1 MNPVALLRIAT
12 GCSFNVQRNL
22 LRFAWNGNKAVG
34 AFERRRKRNEPF
46 FPAFL
51 MLSITNRCNLRC
63 KGCWIEQT
71 DEPRQLSLRQMQ
83 GIVDTAAKYCSRFFG
98 VLGGEPLFHPD
109 VFTLFENNPR
119 AYFQLFTNGTTLD
132 AATATRLAKLGNV
145 TPVVSVEGLE
155 QESHLRRGRKDVFAR
170 TMAGLE
176 ASVKAGLFTGVATSI
191 NKRNFDELVDV
202 KFLDFLVRKGVHY
215 IWYYIYRP
223 CGSEPDVSAALDEDQ
238 IVALRRF
245 IVEQRC
251 RARLLVVDAY
261 WDARGR
267 AVCPGAMG
275 LSHHISPNGG
285 MEFCPIVQFAGGFLN
300 ENASNLEFLLQENR
314 LLGDLRAFCAKKGR
328 NCVLMESPREL
339 AEFLREHEAA
349 DSSGRDGLGELSSR
363 EPMVCHDVKGH
374 EIPEKSWAY
383 RFGKKRYLF
392 GFGAYG

>member
-1 MNPVALLRIAT
+1 MNPLALLRIAT
-12 GCSFNVQRNL
+12 GCTLKVQRRL
-22 LRFAWNGNKAVG
+22 LRFAWNGNKAVA
-34 AFERRRKRNEPF
+34 AFERRRKRKEPF

-63 KGCWIEQT
+63 KGCWVEQT
-71 DEPRQLSLRQMQ
+71 SRPQQLSLRQMQ
-83 GIVDTAAKYCSRFFG
+83 GIVDTAAKYGSRFFG
-98 VLGGEPLFHPD
+98 ILGGEPLFHPD
-109 VFTLFENNPR
+109 VFTLFENNPQ
-119 AYFQLFTNGTTLD
+119 AFFQLFTNGTTLD
-132 AATATRLAKLGNV
+132 AATAYRLAKLGNV

-155 QESHLRRGRKDVFAR
+155 RESHLRRGREDVFSR
-170 TMAGLE
+170 TMTGLE

-223 CGSEPDVSAALDEDQ
+223 CGSEPDVSAALDEEQ

-245 IVEQRC
+245 IVEQRS
-251 RARLLVVDAY
+251 RSRLLIIDAY
-261 WDARGR
+261 WDEKGR

-275 LSHHISPNGG
+275 LSHHISPGG
-285 MEFCPIVQFAGGFLN
+285 GVEFCPILQFTGDYLN
-300 ENASNLEFLLQENR
+300 ENASNLEELLQKNP
-314 LLGDLRAFCAKKGR
+314 LLGDLRSFCAEKSR
-328 NCVLMESPREL
+328 NCVLMESPQEL
-339 AEFLREHEAA
+339 ADFLREHQAS
-349 DSSGRDGLGELSSR
+349 DSSGRDGLSELSSR
-363 EPMVCHDVKGH
+363 EPLVCHDIKGR